1 MKVTKWLGLMSVIGL
16 TGCMSTEHISGSK
29 SASIDYDKASG
40 GGRYSILQDHA
51 PSGDIKVDHLPDL
64 VPKFEP
70 KSRGGNKS
78 PYEVWGKKYHV
89 MNSAE
94 GYVAEGTASWYGQKF
109 HGHKT
114 SNGETYDMYTFSAAH
129 KSLPLPTY
137 LKVTNLDNQRSVI
150 VRVNDRGPFHGD
162 RLIDLSYA
170 AAARLG
176 YHKKGLA
183 RVRVEAITPKPG
195 QRYQASATPKASV
208 NTPAAVAPTP
218 VAATPVASTTQAAP
232 SNDLLFSHLQLGAF
246 SKQESATGLKQRLF
260 ENFDAA
266 INIEVVHAQDGLYKV
281 MVGPYDDDQLLQ
293 TWQQKLEQAGFGKSV
308 KVALAP

>member
-1 MKVTKWLGLMSVIGL
+1 MKVTKWLGLITAVGL
-16 TGCMSTEHISGSK
+16 TGCASTDHINGRD
-29 SASIDYDKASG
+29 SIDYEKASG

-64 VPKFEP
+64 IPKYEP

-78 PYEVWGKKYHV
+78 PYEVWGKKYYV
-89 MNSAE
+89 MDSAS
-94 GYVAEGTASWYGQKF
+94 GYKAEGTASWYGQKF
-109 HGHKT
+109 HGHRT
-114 SNGETYDMYTFSAAH
+114 SNGETYDMYAFSAAH

-195 QRYQASATPKASV
+195 ERYQVSNARTPV
-208 NTPAAVAPTP
+208 AVTP
-218 VAATPVASTTQAAP
+218 VAASAPVPAISKASVPESAP
-232 SNDLLFSHLQLGAF
+232 ANDLLFSHLQLGAF
-246 SKQESATGLKQRLF
+246 SKQESARNLKQRLF
-260 ENFDAA
+260 ESFDTA
-266 INIEVVHAQDGLYKV
+266 ISIEVVHAPDRLYKV
-281 MVGPYDDDQLLQ
+281 VVGPYENDQMLQ

>member
-1 MKVTKWLGLMSVIGL
+1 MKVAKWLGLISVVSL
-16 TGCMSTEHISGSK
+16 AGCTSTDHINGSGS
-29 SASIDYDKASG
+29 SIDYEKASG

-51 PSGDIKVDHLPDL
+51 PTGDIKVDHLPDL
-64 VPKFEP
+64 VPKYEP

-78 PYEVWGKKYHV
+78 PYEVWGKKYYV
-89 MNSAE
+89 MDSAS

-109 HGHKT
+109 HGHRT
-114 SNGETYDMYTFSAAH
+114 SNGETYDMYSFSAAH

-137 LKVTNLDNQRSVI
+137 LKVTNIDNQRSVI

-195 QRYQASATPKASV
+195 ERYQASASNKASV
-208 NTPAAVAPTP
+208 QAPVAA
-218 VAATPVASTTQAAP
+218 AATPVSDKPATPVATAP
-232 SNDLLFSHLQLGAF
+232 ANDLLFSHLQLGAF
-246 SKQESATGLKQRLF
+246 SKQESARYLKQRLF
-260 ENFDAA
+260 ENFDTA

-281 MVGPYDDDQLLQ
+281 MVGPYDNDKMLQ